1 MAIDVES
8 SEKEGT
14 KDYAAVKQAIEL
26 ARRSG
31 GVWRSEL
38 TEIADLSRWGTR
50 MCHHPDWKSGHRLI
64 MTQYTDGRW
73 LYEIVRGD
81 GWR

>member
-1 MAIDVES
+1 MTIDVQS

-14 KDYAAVKQAIEL
+14 KDYEAVKQAIEL

-38 TEIADLSRWGTR
+38 TKIPGGRDLSRWGTR
-50 MCHHPDWKSGHRLI
+50 MCHHPDWEKGHKLI
-64 MTQYTDGRW
+64 STQHTD
-73 LYEIVRGD
+73 D
-81 GWR
+81 Q